1 MSSRLIRPEDPCP
14 GAVPMA
20 WRQVEIPGR
29 TPSYVPPP
37 AAVPAAAAPTAKS
50 SAAAAG
56 PPPSATNSRE
66 MDTREIENRIRE
78 AHASGVKEG
87 EAAGKAK
94 AATEM
99 EPVMERLA
107 RSIDEIAKFRPRLR
121 REAEQDL
128 IRLAM
133 AIARRVIRR
142 ELAIDPEAL
151 HGLILGA
158 LEKLQGQEICR
169 VRVHPSHA
177 AAVTACLKQIA
188 SASPVEVIPDASR
201 EVGTVIFET
210 DRGNLDVSIE
220 SQLREIERGLGDRL
234 RNSK

>member
-1 MSSRLIRPEDPCP
+1 MT
-14 GAVPMA
+14 
-20 WRQVEIPGR
+20 WRQVEVPGR

-37 AAVPAAAAPTAKS
+37 PAAPAAAAPPAKS
-50 SAAAAG
+50 SPAAAG
-56 PPPSATNSRE
+56 PAPSAP
-66 MDTREIENRIRE
+66 DTREIENRIRE
-78 AHASGVKEG
+78 AQAAGVKEG

-94 AATEM
+94 AAVEM
-99 EPVMERLA
+99 QPVMERLA
-107 RSIDEIAKFRPRLR
+107 RSIEEIAKFRPRLR

-133 AIARRVIRR
+133 AIARRIIRR

-169 VRVHPSHA
+169 VRVHPSHV

-188 SASPVEVIPDASR
+188 AASPVEVIPDASR

-210 DRGNLDVSIE
+210 DHGNLDASVE

-234 RNSK
+234 RSAK

>member
-14 GAVPMA
+14 GVVPMT
-20 WRQVEIPGR
+20 WRQVEVPGR

-37 AAVPAAAAPTAKS
+37 PATPAGPQPLAKS
-50 SAAAAG
+50 SPPAAG
-56 PPPSATNSRE
+56 SPPSAP
-66 MDTREIENRIRE
+66 DIREIENRIRE
-78 AHASGVKEG
+78 AHAAGVREG
-87 EAAGKAK
+87 EAAGRGK
-94 AATEM
+94 AAAEM
-99 EPVMERLA
+99 QPVMERLA

-133 AIARRVIRR
+133 AVARRIIRR
-142 ELAIDPEAL
+142 ELTIDPDAL

-158 LEKLQGQEICR
+158 LEKLQGQEVCR
-169 VRVHPSHA
+169 VRLHPSHA

-188 SASPVEVIPDASR
+188 AASPVEVIPDASR

-210 DRGNLDVSIE
+210 DRGNLDASVE

-234 RNSK
+234 RGTTK